1 MSQTDRRF
9 LLLRRM
15 AWLCA
20 ALVIAIT
27 SLSAY
32 IRLTKAGL
40 GCADWPQCYGQS
52 LREPEHAVSAKVG
65 ESAATAAARLAHRVV
80 AMAALLLVILMAMTC
95 LAARPVLRREAR
107 IALALLA
114 CVVFLAVLGLWTT
127 GARVP
132 AVAMGNLLGGFVM
145 LALCGRMAR
154 SAGHA
159 SARRGALGAWAWVG
173 VALLLAQIALGG
185 LVSAGFAGLSC
196 PDLTG
201 CDASGVAW
209 QTLDPWRE
217 PVLDAARGTNPAG
230 ALASDLHRASA
241 LLVALVVVP
250 LAIAVWRGGR
260 RSVAALVL
268 ALLAAQ
274 AALGT
279 MLVVWRLPLAVA
291 LAHNLV
297 AALLLAAVVDLTDVR
312 KTLR

>member
-1 MSQTDRRF
+1 
-9 LLLRRM
+9 
-15 AWLCA
+15 
-20 ALVIAIT
+20 
-27 SLSAY
+27 
-32 IRLTKAGL
+32 
-40 GCADWPQCYGQS
+40 
-52 LREPEHAVSAKVG
+52 
-65 ESAATAAARLAHRVV
+65 RLAHRVV

-95 LAARPVLRREAR
+95 FAMRPLLHREGR

-114 CVVFLAVLGLWTT
+114 CVVFLAVLGLWTS

-154 SAGHA
+154 SAGLA
-159 SARRGALGAWAWVG
+159 PARRGALGAWAWVG
-173 VALLLAQIALGG
+173 VALLLAQIASGG

-201 CDASGVAW
+201 CDASGIAW

-217 PVLDAARGTNPAG
+217 PVLDAARGTNSAG

-241 LLVALVVVP
+241 LLVALVMVL
-250 LAIAVWRGGR
+250 LAVAVWRGGR
-260 RSVAALVL
+260 RSEAALVL

-297 AALLLAAVVDLTDVR
+297 AALLLAAVLDLTDVR